1 MLVKRT
7 DPLHRELNWLKDEM
21 QRVFGTEISSR
32 RPNLDPAI
40 SMWEAE
46 DAYYVEIELPGL
58 KEKDVTIELSDENV
72 LTVKGERVCPQDR
85 TDQWIFNH
93 GRYGKFARE
102 FKLTRAIDSDGILA
116 HLEDGLLQVALTK
129 REKQAN
135 QKIEIN

>member
-1 MLVKRT
+1 
-7 DPLHRELNWLKDEM
+7 
-21 QRVFGTEISSR
+21 
-32 RPNLDPAI
+32 PAI

-85 TDQWIFNH
+85 TDKWIFNH
-93 GRYGKFARE
+93 GRYGRFERE

-135 QKIEIN
+135 QTIQIN